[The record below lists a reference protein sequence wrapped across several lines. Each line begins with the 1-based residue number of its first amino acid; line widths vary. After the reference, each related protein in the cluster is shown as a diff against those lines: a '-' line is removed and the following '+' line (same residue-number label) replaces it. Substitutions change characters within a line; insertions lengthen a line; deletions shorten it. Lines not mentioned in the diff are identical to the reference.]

1 MRNLYSPFLGLF
13 CLSFMLLFS
22 ACQKTAKKEV
32 GAPEAQTSVA
42 YAKGFEI
49 EKKEGFQILH
59 IRNPWPGEDIHYQYA
74 LIPQNSTVELV
85 EEDFESVI
93 HLPIKQLVVTSTTHI
108 PALEELGALHQLSGF
123 PGTRYISSAAARE
136 RIAQGQIAEL
146 GPNGQLNVEQVLALQ
161 PDLIVG
167 YGMGPDNRS
176 FETLQRAG
184 IPVVLNGDW
193 TETHPLGKAEWI
205 RFFGYLLGKEEQAD
219 AFFRSIEANYL
230 QAKKQLS
237 KPENRPKVLSGAVF
251 KDVWYAPAGNS
262 WAATFIEEAGG
273 DYLWKDQPGTGS
285 LSLSLEEVLVQGAQ
299 AEFWI
304 APSQYTS
311 YQVMQ
316 EASVHYAALPPFDN
330 KKVYTFAKTKGESG
344 GVLYYELAPY
354 RPDLVLKDLISILHP
369 EVYPDY
375 TPTFFLPLD
384 P

>member
-1 MRNLYSPFLGLF
+1 
-13 CLSFMLLFS
+13 MLVFS
-22 ACQKTAKKEV
+22 ACQETAKKEV

-230 QAKKQLS
+230 VAKKQLS